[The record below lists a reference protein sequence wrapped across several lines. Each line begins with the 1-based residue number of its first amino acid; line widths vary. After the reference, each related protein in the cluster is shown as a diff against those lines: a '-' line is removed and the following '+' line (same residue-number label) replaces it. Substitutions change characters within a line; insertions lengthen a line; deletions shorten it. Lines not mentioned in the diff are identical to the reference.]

1 MSSPCASG
9 DGVVPGAA
17 VDRQLYGSGGKAS
30 SIDDV
35 VASTAVDDELIV
47 GALGA
52 GEGDGSR
59 QTGNADQTCRS
70 RHLNGVVAGGAVDGH
85 AIGRAI
91 ANVAARCRRE
101 VDRNLRDTGAGEVA
115 DRDVVGAAASGEVD
129 VLDAV
134 EIHGDVADV
143 ARELHPSVVRGDV
156 DFLVDVRA
164 IEHQRVGAVTA
175 VDRVAAVARIPDEG
189 VVAAAELRIVV
200 AAAADDDVVACA
212 ADQRVVAVAAG
223 DGVVAVAAVEGEV
236 DQARKPVAGSDSI
249 VTAAGVKHK
258 ILGGADVEGK
268 RRRADAVEAHAGAVG
283 GDGECFGAV
292 AAVDFRGVVAVA
304 ALHEV
309 GALAR
314 VPDHEVVPGL
324 AEHLVVAGTTDQRVV
339 AVAAEQQIVTGL
351 TQQRVVAGAAEQL
364 IVARAADQRVVARAA
379 EQLGGGQRAIGF
391 VERDHVVAARA
402 EHLDQGG
409 VGDRRRAARDS
420 DRAAIDEDRSGRI
433 AANDDRVVEV
443 IVEHR

>member
-1 MSSPCASG
+1 MTIGRNVDVLVDVGAIEHQRVSAGLTLDNIAAVARIPDEGVVAVAEKGDVVATSADHGVVAVTAEEHVIALASG

-59 QTGNADQTCRS
+59 QAGNCDRAS
-70 RHLNGVVAGGAVDGH
+70 HPAYLNGVVAGGAIDGH

-91 ANVAARCRRE
+91 AHAAAGCRRE

-134 EIHGDVADV
+134 EIHGDVGDV
-143 ARELHPSVVRGDV
+143 AREPHPPAIGRDV
-156 DFLVDVRA
+156 DFLVDVGPV
-164 IEHQRVGAVTA
+164 EHQRVGTRTTFNGIAA
-175 VDRVAAVARIPDEG
+175 IARVPDEG

-200 AAAADDDVVACA
+200 AAAADDDVIARA
-212 ADQRVVAVAAG
+212 PDQHIVAVAAG

-258 ILGGADVEGK
+258 ISRWCRCRGK
-268 RRRADAVEAHAGAVG
+268 TA
-283 GDGECFGAV
+283 
-292 AAVDFRGVVAVA
+292 
-304 ALHEV
+304 
-309 GALAR
+309 
-314 VPDHEVVPGL
+314 PG
-324 AEHLVVAGTTDQRVV
+324 
-339 AVAAEQQIVTGL
+339 
-351 TQQRVVAGAAEQL
+351 
-364 IVARAADQRVVARAA
+364 
-379 EQLGGGQRAIGF
+379 
-391 VERDHVVAARA
+391 
-402 EHLDQGG
+402 
-409 VGDRRRAARDS
+409 
-420 DRAAIDEDRSGRI
+420 
-433 AANDDRVVEV
+433 
-443 IVEHR
+443 